1 MLIRKRRL
9 KNTVGLLEAMGKTC
23 MIKYGKSK
31 GRKKKP
37 GNPESLRCQ

>member
-1 MLIRKRRL
+1 MMLKTHSGVFGGMA
-9 KNTVGLLEAMGKTC
+9 NTC

-31 GRKKKP
+31 GRKKKS